1 MRRFVKMIPVTR
13 GAAALWAWKNRHE
26 LGRWA
31 GFAWRALTPGGES
44 REDVVA
50 EARLR
55 AALARDER
63 TRGLRTLVV
72 RVVGATSILDG
83 RMSSPLHDLVYSIAE
98 GTRGVSAVECRIQDR
113 RAMGP
118 ARTHIHTEQG
128 SVPRRADLP
137 G

>member
-1 MRRFVKMIPVTR
+1 MGRIVKMIPVTR
-13 GAAALWAWKNRHE
+13 TTAVLWAWKNRHE

-72 RVVGATSILDG
+72 RVAGATATLDG
-83 RMSSPLHDLVYSIAE
+83 RMSPPLHDLVYSFAD
-98 GTRGVSAVECRIQDR
+98 GTRGVLSVECRIQDR

-118 ARTHIHTEQG
+118 PRAHIHTEQG